1 MKAATLGVS
10 KNMKEDTTSGR
21 DDAAEIIRLLV
32 CSDLRRNL
40 VLTLK
45 NGAASLSDLRQHV
58 GVSSTAAIHALR
70 ELEKD
75 HITSQDDRRDYALT
89 NIGKILALKLEHLTK
104 AANVLTEHNTF
115 WLEHDLSGIP
125 ATHLVDIGCLEESHM
140 LTSTSTDLFKV
151 YSTFTTL
158 VENAKEIKGISSILI
173 PDMINVFA
181 TLAPKAQPVELIV
194 TSDVF
199 DKVVEGA
206 DRRELRRALEE
217 GNLKLFSLK
226 ENPKIGLT
234 VTDYFLSLGLFRRDG
249 MYDYSH
255 DLLSYSSQ
263 AIDWGKRIFDH
274 YAAASEEVLLSEIPV
289 D

>member
-1 MKAATLGVS
+1 MKAATTLGVS
-10 KNMKEDTTSGR
+10 KNMKEDTTNGR

-40 VLTLK
+40 VLTLH

-70 ELEKD
+70 ELERD
-75 HITSQDDRRDYALT
+75 HVTSQDGRRHYALT
-89 NIGKILALKLEHLTK
+89 NIGKILALKLERLTK
-104 AANVLTEHNTF
+104 AANVLTEHNAF

-125 ATHLVDIGCLEESHM
+125 ATHLADVGCLEESYI

-173 PDMINVFA
+173 PDMINVFS
-181 TLAPKAQPVELIV
+181 TLGPKAQPVELIV

-199 DKVVEGA
+199 DKMRELV
-206 DRRELRRALEE
+206 DRQELRRALEE
-217 GNLKLFSLK
+217 GNLRLFSLK

-234 VTDYFLSLGLFRRDG
+234 VTDYFLSLGLFRGDG

-255 DLLSYSSQ
+255 DLLSYSAQ
-263 AIDWGKRIFDH
+263 AIEWGTRLFDH
-274 YAAASEEVLLSEIPV
+274 YAAASEEVSASEI
-289 D
+289 